1 MMKETYEDTSRWNE
15 TPCSWTG
22 QINTVKMSILPNA
35 ICRFNAIP
43 IKILMA
49 SFHRTAM
56 NIPKIYMK
64 T

>member
-1 MMKETYEDTSRWNE
+1 MMKETDDDTSRWKE

-22 QINTVKMSILPNA
+22 QINTVKMIILPNT

-49 SFHRTAM
+49 FFHTTAM
-56 NIPKIYMK
+56 NILKIYMK